1 MPKFWWETPLGAA
14 RLEEVKSS
22 APKSSNR
29 QVSGVRTRIYANA
42 RGSRLT
48 SDWQVS
54 NGSADSELVSSLTT
68 LRARSRQLVRDASFA
83 KRARVIVVNNV
94 IGTGMGLQ
102 AQVMTSRDELNARV
116 NDDIE
121 TAWEEWSEAANC
133 HTGGRLAFK
142 HIERAAM
149 GQVFDAGECF
159 IRKHPRKFGNSKV
172 PYALELIEAERI
184 ADELASTTLTART
197 GNEIRMGVEV
207 DSFFRPVAYYIRRRH
222 PSELRFSAGQV
233 DEIERVPADQ
243 IIHLAVV
250 DRWPQTRGEP
260 WLHAAAR
267 RLKDLDGYGEAEIIK
282 ARKQANESGWI
293 QTPEDAE
300 GFAER
305 LDDGSFEEETEP
317 GVYKVLRPGEEV
329 INPPATSPNSVY
341 EDFVRAILREVGA
354 GTGSSYESLSRDYSQ
369 SNYSSSRLAL
379 LDDRDLW
386 RFYQSWFICDFRYI
400 IHKEWLAAAVLAG
413 AIQSIPLEQY
423 AVNPRKFEAVRFKP
437 RGWSWIDP
445 TKEVEAYKEAI
456 KCGFTTRTDVI
467 AATANGLDIEDID
480 QTRKREL
487 EMEKDAGLV
496 FETSP
501 EFYMAD
507 VEKAKAQAKAAA
519 NPKPPPD
526 PEETDSTEKPGQKS
540 RVLHFGGPQK

>member
-1 MPKFWWETPLGAA
+1 MPKYWWETPLGQA
-14 RLEEVKSS
+14 RLEEVKS
-22 APKSSNR
+22 AQPPRVNR
-29 QVSGVRTRIYANA
+29 QVTGLRSRMYANA

-48 SDWQVS
+48 ADWQIS

-94 IGTGMGLQ
+94 IGTGIGVQ
-102 AQVMTSRDELNARV
+102 AQVMTSRDELNTRV
-116 NDDIE
+116 NDNIE
-121 TAWEEWSEAANC
+121 EVWEEWSQATSC

-142 HIERAAM
+142 HLERAAM
-149 GQVFDAGECF
+149 AQVFDAGECF
-159 IRKHPRKFGNSKV
+159 IRKYFRKFGNSTV

-184 ADELASTTLTART
+184 ADELASPVLEART
-197 GNEIRMGVEV
+197 GNEVRMGIEV
-207 DSFFRPVAYYIRRRH
+207 DSFFRPVAYFIRRRH
-222 PSELRFSAGQV
+222 PSELRFRAGAV

-267 RLKDLDGYGEAEIIK
+267 RLKDLDGYGEAEIVK

-293 QTPEDAE
+293 MTPEDAD
-300 GFAER
+300 GFADR
-305 LDDGSFEEETEP
+305 QDDDSFEEESEP
-317 GVYKVLRPGEEV
+317 GIYKVLRPGEEV
-329 INPPATSPNSVY
+329 ITPPSTSPNSVY
-341 EDFVRAILREVGA
+341 EDFVRAMLREIAA
-354 GTGSSYESLSRDYSQ
+354 GTGASYESLSRDYSQ

-386 RFYQSWFICDFRYI
+386 RFFQSWFICDFRYI
-400 IHKEWLAAAVLAG
+400 VHKEWLGMAVLAG
-413 AIQSIPLEQY
+413 AITSVSPIAY
-423 AVNPRKFEAVRFKP
+423 ALDPKKFEAVRFKP

-445 TKEVEAYKEAI
+445 TKEVEAYSNAI
-456 KCGFTTRTDVI
+456 KDGSMTLTDVI
-467 AATANGLDIEDID
+467 AMTNGGQDIEDVLA
-480 QTRKREL
+480 TREREL
-487 EMEKDAGLV
+487 KLMKEKGLV

-519 NPKPPPD
+519 NPKPPPKD
-526 PEETDSTEKPGQKS
+526 DEETTPKTGSG
-540 RVLHFGGPQK
+540 RVFHIGGPQK